1 MEYGEFIQL
10 GSKPAKSDLV
20 CLFRVEPNRVSMEE
34 ACARVASES
43 SVGTWTK
50 ELSTETEAVKKRL
63 RGLYAK
69 VFEINGDFVRISYPA
84 ALWENGNMPQI
95 LSGIAGN
102 VFGMK
107 AVSGLRLEDVE
118 FPEKLVKSFRG
129 PKFGIPG
136 VRKIFN
142 AKKRPITATVPKP
155 KIGLNYKEH
164 AEAGYKAWVGGIDLL
179 KDDENLTNQDFNSF
193 SKRVKESLKK
203 RDKAEKETGERKSYL
218 INITAETREMLRR
231 AKLVRDAGGEYI
243 MIDIITAGFAA
254 FQTVRDECEDLG
266 LAIHCHRAMHAALD
280 RNPKHGISMLTIS
293 KITRLMGGD
302 QLHTGTANIG
312 KLESVGDETQVI
324 NKFLREKWFNVKT
337 VFPVASGGIHP
348 GIIPEVMAVLG
359 NDIII
364 QCGGGLW
371 GHKGGYISGARAMR
385 QAIDATTDGYS
396 LEEYAKT
403 HREIR
408 EALGQ
413 WGHSKPV

>member
-1 MEYGEFIQL
+1 MEYGEFLQL
-10 GSKPAKSDLV
+10 GSRPAKSDLV
-20 CLFRVEPNRVSMEE
+20 CRFRVTPSGVSMKE

-50 ELSTETEAVKKRL
+50 ELTTETEEVKKRL
-63 RGLYAK
+63 KGLYAK
-69 VFEINGDFVRISYPA
+69 AFEIKGSFVKISYPLE
-84 ALWENGNMPQI
+84 LWENGNMPQI

-118 FPEKLVKSFRG
+118 FPEKLVKSFKG
-129 PKFGIPG
+129 PQFGISG

-142 AKKRPITATVPKP
+142 VKKRPITATVPKP

-164 AEAGYKAWVGGIDLL
+164 AEAGYKAWTGGIDLL
-179 KDDENLTNQDFNSF
+179 KDDENLTDQNFNSF
-193 SKRVKESLKK
+193 SKRVSESLKK
-203 RDKAEKETGERKSYL
+203 RDKAEKETGEKKSYL

-231 AKLVRDAGGEYI
+231 AKTVRDAGGEYI
-243 MIDIITAGFAA
+243 MIDIITSGFSA

-266 LAIHCHRAMHAALD
+266 LAIHCHRAMHAAFD
-280 RNPKHGISMLTIS
+280 RNPKHGLSMLAIS
-293 KITRLMGGD
+293 KITRLIGGD

-324 NKFLREKWFNVKT
+324 NKFLQEKWFNVKT

-348 GIIPEVMAVLG
+348 GIIPEVMDVLG
-359 NDIII
+359 SDIII

-371 GHKGGYISGARAMR
+371 GHRGGYISGANAIR
-385 QAIDATTDGYS
+385 QAIDATTEGYT
-396 LEEYAKT
+396 LEEYAKK
-403 HREIR
+403 HSEIR
-408 EALGQ
+408 EALEQ